1 MDIPLKSYTDKT
13 LNTQLSQQQLA
24 STLSRYD
31 WLLKN
36 DDASY
41 TLYILLAE
49 QLTERFQN
57 FEPQ

>member
-36 DDASY
+36 DDAIIP
-41 TLYILLAE
+41 LYILLAE